1 MYRATFDQIFSNF
14 SASLQ
19 KYTHVNKLKFFISIV
34 NSPEKIIILL
44 YNRFIFSCTFYFHKI
59 SNKRSSICKLRV
71 TWSIIRAEHHL
82 VYRQFILIVRQFHET
97 KFYRIPISEY
107 SRTMF
112 QSSRPRNF
120 GISHEIYTHIIS
132 LVILLKL
139 QN

>member
-19 KYTHVNKLKFFISIV
+19 KYTHVNKLKIFISIV

-71 TWSIIRAEHHL
+71 TWSIIRTEHHL

-97 KFYRIPISEY
+97 KFYRIPISGILEPCFNPRGLEILEY
-107 SRTMF
+107 LTKY
-112 QSSRPRNF
+112 
-120 GISHEIYTHIIS
+120 IHI
-132 LVILLKL
+132 
-139 QN
+139 